1 MHSLLAQYE
10 LSKVF
15 NGRVNGF
22 SPSILKWRSGTGR
35 SRLRR
40 IVSSTTVFLTYF
52 KHGCVNRL
60 SCPLFGY
67 SASSIVISNY
77 RGLLVWRNTLSTII
91 FAFMRGYSMHRTTAC
106 GRKQPV
112 VVEPESPR
120 LFAGDFVKRLWIDAA
135 NQRYCRVES
144 AAHPLIPYLLWII
157 VFGIYKNNA
166 GVIDF
171 YCHE

>member
-1 MHSLLAQYE
+1 MRSLLDQYE

-15 NGRVNGF
+15 NGRVNSF
-22 SPSILKWRSGTGR
+22 SPSILKWRSGAGR

-106 GRKQPV
+106 GRKRTFISLNFRPSERPV
-112 VVEPESPR
+112 SGKADVQSGTLKIELPNVR
-120 LFAGDFVKRLWIDAA
+120 LQTNGTDVT
-135 NQRYCRVES
+135 
-144 AAHPLIPYLLWII
+144 II
-157 VFGIYKNNA
+157 
-166 GVIDF
+166 
-171 YCHE
+171 